1 MIQGPLKQRLPLQVP
16 PHPSLDLRLPICAS
30 LWRRTMIKAFRGRVT
45 HFSTASLHNITSQH
59 QIHFL
64 LQKQQNKFW
73 NIFLLLSLFFREKK
87 GRRVSVTRYGIK
99 SSPICSKSGPKSSHY
114 SFHIKS
120 DVFQKSPQVDK
131 YLSNCWKKIGSR
143 VLSKISHSGHT
154 GWQ

>member
-45 HFSTASLHNITSQH
+45 HFSTASLHNIKFIFYFKSSRISFETS
-59 QIHFL
+59 
-64 LQKQQNKFW
+64 
-73 NIFLLLSLFFREKK
+73 FFFYLCSFGRKK
-87 GRRVSVTRYGIK
+87 VGGWAWPDMEIK